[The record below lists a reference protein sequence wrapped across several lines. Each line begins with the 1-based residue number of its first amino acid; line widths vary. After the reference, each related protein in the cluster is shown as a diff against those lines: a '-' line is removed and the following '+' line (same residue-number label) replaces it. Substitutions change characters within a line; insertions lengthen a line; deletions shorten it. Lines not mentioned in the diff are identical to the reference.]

1 MSNKKFT
8 EETIQRR
15 EKVKE
20 WLDTLEGYYGVKMT
34 SVAKAVGIHYQ
45 NLHNFRKGQ
54 RTISEEKLSGLEEL
68 LQFKY
73 GKLFEEEL

>member
-1 MSNKKFT
+1 MH
-8 EETIQRR
+8 
-15 EKVKE
+15 
-20 WLDTLEGYYGVKMT
+20 YYGVKMT
-34 SVAKAVGIHYQ
+34 SVANAVGIHYK

-68 LQFKY
+68 LQVKY

>member
-1 MSNKKFT
+1 MRNKKFT
-8 EETIQRR
+8 EETIQRQ

-34 SVAKAVGIHYQ
+34 SVANAVRIHYQ

-68 LQFKY
+68 LQVKY